1 MQGQPEN
8 HPERE
13 SNVKLKVKLRVTSP
27 TAHSGM
33 NRASKAA
40 AAAAADEGNRH
51 ACR

>member
-8 HPERE
+8 HSEKE

-33 NRASKAA
+33 KRLAKTAA
-40 AAAAADEGNRH
+40 AATADEGT
-51 ACR
+51 